1 MFPLPAIRF
10 RMFVLFATD
19 KHARSYYRQW
29 TNFTMGPY
37 EQNQHFADLRQKV
50 CLYIHVEVQLRSLQS
65 LVGKLERFDTNNGKS
80 GCQTRVGKTMSKL
93 KFYAQCKCLDHTF
106 WFPAILGKICPFSF
120 DDFSLITGPKT
131 TNIIHL
137 KKQSYSLLKYIKI
150 VIVGPEIIV
159 RKNIKRSSLGC

>member
-1 MFPLPAIRF
+1 MFPLPTIRF

-50 CLYIHVEVQLRSLQS
+50 CLYIHVLLRSLQS

-80 GCQTRVGKTMSKL
+80 GCQTRVGKTMNKL
-93 KFYAQCKCLDHTF
+93 KFYAQCKCLD
-106 WFPAILGKICPFSF
+106 ILRKIFPFSF

-150 VIVGPEIIV
+150 VIVGPEIMTLLE
-159 RKNIKRSSLGC
+159 RT